1 MVNIEIFAPNDFF
14 VDNTTNNIILVE
26 TFYVQRIVLQ
36 WSCIQSFLGSGIT
49 LYVDDR
55 LDVLNRICN
64 L

>member
-1 MVNIEIFAPNDFF
+1 MFAPNNFII

-36 WSCIQSFLGSGIT
+36 WSRIQSYLGSGIT